1 MPWKVSLIIKRKH
14 YNTQQVTQL
23 IGAGDAM
30 GFLDDQVNPILLPTY
45 KRSTT
50 VWEIWD
56 HADIC

>member
-1 MPWKVSLIIKRKH
+1 MPWKVSLIIKGKH
-14 YNTQQVTQL
+14 YNTQQVTKL

-50 VWEIWD
+50 VWEI
-56 HADIC
+56 